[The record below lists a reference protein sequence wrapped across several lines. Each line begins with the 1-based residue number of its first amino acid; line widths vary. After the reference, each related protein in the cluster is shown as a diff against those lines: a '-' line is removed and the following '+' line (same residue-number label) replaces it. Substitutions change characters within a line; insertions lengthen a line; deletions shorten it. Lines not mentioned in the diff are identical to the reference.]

1 MIGSP
6 DGLTSSSIED
16 GGGMSVRVLLV
27 DDHQLVRE
35 GLRALLE
42 REQFQVVG
50 EAGDGH
56 DAIQRAQSLRP
67 DVAVLDLSMPQLNGL
82 DAAREITR
90 VAPGIKVIALTVHTE
105 DPYVISALRAGI
117 KGYVLKSQA
126 TADLVQA
133 IREVSRGMTY
143 LSPGISRA
151 VVEAYLAKTELPP
164 DPLTGRER
172 EVLQLVA
179 EGRTTKEIAQCLG
192 ISVKTADSHRTRIM
206 RKLDIHATAGLV
218 RHAIRLGLI
227 QP

>member
-1 MIGSP
+1 MP
-6 DGLTSSSIED
+6 
-16 GGGMSVRVLLV
+16 VRVLLV

-35 GLRALLE
+35 GLKALLE
-42 REQFQVVG
+42 REQFEVVG
-50 EAGDGH
+50 EASDGY
-56 DAIQRAQSLRP
+56 DAIQRARALRP

-82 DAAREITR
+82 DAAHEISR
-90 VAPGIKVIALTVHTE
+90 AAPGVKVVALTVHTE

-126 TADLVQA
+126 GADLVQA

-143 LSPGISRA
+143 LSPGISRT
-151 VVEAYLAKTELPP
+151 VVQAYLSKTELPP
-164 DPLTGRER
+164 DPLTVRER

-179 EGRTTKEIAQCLG
+179 EGQTTKEIAQRLG

-218 RHAIRLGLI
+218 RHAIRLGII

>member
-1 MIGSP
+1 
-6 DGLTSSSIED
+6 
-16 GGGMSVRVLLV
+16 MSVRVLLV

>member
-1 MIGSP
+1 MP
-6 DGLTSSSIED
+6 
-16 GGGMSVRVLLV
+16 VRVLLV

-50 EAGDGH
+50 EAADGH
-56 DAIQRAQSLRP
+56 DAIQRAQALRP
-67 DVAVLDLSMPQLNGL
+67 DVAVLDLSMPQMNGL
-82 DAAREITR
+82 DAVQDISRAS
-90 VAPGIKVIALTVHTE
+90 PGIKVVALTVHTE

-126 TADLVQA
+126 SADLVQA

-143 LSPGISRA
+143 LSPGISRT

-164 DPLTGRER
+164 DPLTVRER
-172 EVLQLVA
+172 QVLQLVA
-179 EGRTTKEIAQCLG
+179 EGQTTKEIAQRLG

-206 RKLDIHATAGLV
+206 RKLDIHVTAGLV

>member
-1 MIGSP
+1 
-6 DGLTSSSIED
+6 
-16 GGGMSVRVLLV
+16 MSVRILLV

-50 EAGDGH
+50 EAADGH
-56 DAIQRAQSLRP
+56 DAIKRAQALRP

-82 DAAREITR
+82 DAAREMSR
-90 VAPGIKVIALTVHTE
+90 AAPGIKVIALTVHTE

-133 IREVSRGMTY
+133 IREVSKGMTY

-179 EGRTTKEIAQCLG
+179 EGRTTKEIAQRLG

-218 RHAIRLGLI
+218 RHAIRVGLI